1 MDESQN
7 NIQAEPPRDYSN
19 SSRGGNNK
27 SNKSI
32 KIVMFVV
39 LGILLLAG
47 AGVGGYFG
55 YKYVEK
61 TNSDISSLNES
72 VKNNKSTLEELGKKS
87 DAINSKLDTVAA
99 TQDSLKAQTG
109 YDTNYVPVYANM
121 TIENIVE
128 DKNSALEDGFRF
140 LLLDLKLENT
150 TKEIVYFAGNEL
162 RLKNLDNYEF
172 GLYDPTSYKNDFVK
186 SKAILPD
193 NRLTF
198 PYQSATLNP
207 GETLRGTVVFVINK
221 PSTKFILY
229 RNNEK
234 LREINL

>member
-1 MDESQN
+1 MDDSQN
-7 NIQAEPPRDYSN
+7 NQIAQERVDSDYSD
-19 SSRGGNNK
+19 SRKQKNNK
-27 SNKSI
+27 NI
-32 KIVMFVV
+32 KIVVFVI
-39 LGILLLAG
+39 LGILLLVG
-47 AGVGGYFG
+47 AGVAGYFIF
-55 YKYVEK
+55 KYVEK
-61 TNSDISSLNES
+61 TNSDISGLNES
-72 VKNNKSTLEELGKKS
+72 VKTNSNTLTELGKKS
-87 DAINSKLDTVAA
+87 DLINSKLEAVSAA
-99 TQDSLKAQTG
+99 QDSIKTQTG
-109 YDTNYVPVYANM
+109 YDASYVPQYANM
-121 TIENIVE
+121 TIEKIIE

-150 TKEIVYFAGNEL
+150 TKETVYFSGGEL
-162 RLKNLDNYEF
+162 RLKDLDNYEF

-186 SKAILPD
+186 TKVILPD

-198 PYQSATLNP
+198 PYQSVYLNP